1 MTASTN
7 RLLIIFYGKEVPS
20 AAQAIRA
27 LKGYSGVSMA
37 ALATKN
43 AQSEK
48 AAMWTRDPLGCL
60 PTGRLSVDADSQS
73 ATAMLRSGLAGSLGG
88 VAYLCDGTTPLQPT
102 LTMGEAFL
110 GTLQLC
116 CFQRRAGLSNS
127 ELEQYW
133 LEEHTPIAL
142 STQNTLGY
150 RQNRVTNSGEP
161 HFDGIVEEY
170 FPPEA
175 SDSLNAFF
183 ADGNNE
189 ARMWE
194 HIKQLTESSERF
206 LDLERSEVIHLS
218 DTRII

>member
-1 MTASTN
+1 MTTPTH
-7 RLLIIFYGKEVPS
+7 RLLIVFYDKVPS
-20 AAQAIRA
+20 ATQVHLA
-27 LKGYSGVSMA
+27 LKDYAGVSRA

-43 AQSEK
+43 ARSEK

-60 PTGRLSVDADSQS
+60 PTGRLSVDADSQEI
-73 ATAMLRSGLAGSLGG
+73 AALAGSPLAASLGG

-102 LTMGEAFL
+102 LTVGEAFL

-116 CFQRRAGLSNS
+116 CFQRRAGLSPAA
-127 ELEQYW
+127 LKQYW
-133 LEEHTPIAL
+133 LDEHTNVAL

-150 RQNRVTNSGEP
+150 HQNRVINGGEP

-175 SDSLNAFF
+175 SDSMHAFF
-183 ADGNNE
+183 ADGDNE
-189 ARMWE
+189 TQMWE
-194 HIKQLTESSERF
+194 HIQKLTESSERF
-206 LDLERSEVIHLS
+206 LDFERSELIHLS

>member
-1 MTASTN
+1 MTASTQ
-7 RLLIIFYGKEVPS
+7 RLIIIFYGEVPT
-20 AAQAIRA
+20 AAQALLA
-27 LKGYSGVSMA
+27 LKDVSGISMA

-60 PTGRLSVDADSQS
+60 PTGRLSVDADGHIAATLSRS
-73 ATAMLRSGLAGSLGG
+73 ALAASLGG
-88 VAYLCDGTTPLQPT
+88 VAYLCDGTTPLQPA
-102 LTMGEAFL
+102 LAVGEAFV

-116 CFQRRAGLSNS
+116 CFQRRAGLSTE
-127 ELEQYW
+127 ELKQYW
-133 LEEHTPIAL
+133 LAEHTAVAL

-150 RQNRVTNSGEP
+150 HQNRVINSGEP

-175 SDSLNAFF
+175 GDSMHAFF

-189 ARMWE
+189 AQMWE
-194 HIKQLTESSERF
+194 HIKELTESSERF